1 MCAWEAASV
10 SVKSSVVLAVVDA
23 KWQATMVAGA
33 GLEIFVLGHSFGS

>member
-10 SVKSSVVLAVVDA
+10 SVKSSVVDA

-33 GLEIFVLGHSFGS
+33 GLEIFVFGHSFGS